1 MRASSALRRAG
12 SPSVMRASRLA
23 HAKRTHEPA
32 HELPLRL
39 LSDFGPIG
47 EAYGDFSNQVAD
59 EANRD
64 HADLSKVKSWP
75 ARWGTPRSKIGRA

>member
-1 MRASSALRRAG
+1 
-12 SPSVMRASRLA
+12 MRASRLA

-32 HELPLRL
+32 HESAHESAHELELRL

>member
-1 MRASSALRRAG
+1 MHASSALRRAG

-23 HAKRTHEPA
+23 HVKRTHEPA
-32 HELPLRL
+32 LRL

>member
-23 HAKRTHEPA
+23 HAKRTHELT
-32 HELPLRL
+32 HELALRL

-47 EAYGDFSNQVAD
+47 EAYGDCSNQVAD

-64 HADLSKVKSWP
+64 QADLSKVKSWP

>member
-1 MRASSALRRAG
+1 M
-12 SPSVMRASRLA
+12 MRASRLA
-23 HAKRTHEPA
+23 HAKRTHEPAHEPA

>member
-1 MRASSALRRAG
+1 MRASSALRRVG

-23 HAKRTHEPA
+23 HAKRTHEPT
-32 HELPLRL
+32 HELELRL
-39 LSDFGPIG
+39 LSDLSPIG

-64 HADLSKVKSWP
+64 QADLSKVKSWP

>member
-23 HAKRTHEPA
+23 HAKRTHELA
-32 HELPLRL
+32 LRL
-39 LSDFGPIG
+39 LSDLSPIG

-64 HADLSKVKSWP
+64 QADLSKVKSWP